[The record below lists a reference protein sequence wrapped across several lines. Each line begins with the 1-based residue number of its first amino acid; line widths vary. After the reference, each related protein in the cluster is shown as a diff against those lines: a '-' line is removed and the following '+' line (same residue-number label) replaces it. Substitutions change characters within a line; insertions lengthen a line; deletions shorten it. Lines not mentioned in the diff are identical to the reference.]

1 MKEAI
6 IRYIDHQL
14 AWARKYPDAAGTYCQ
29 QTFGAVEFF
38 CENCATKAE
47 YDEICALWE
56 ETREKFWEIQ
66 WEGQR
71 NDEA

>member
-6 IRYIDHQL
+6 IRYINRQL
-14 AWARKYPDAAGTYCQ
+14 AWARKYPDAASTYCQ

-47 YDEICALWE
+47 YDEICALWAQKRE
-56 ETREKFWEIQ
+56 EFWEIQ
-66 WEGQR
+66 WKEQS
-71 NDEA
+71 DVKA

>member
-6 IRYIDHQL
+6 IRYIDRQL
-14 AWARKYPDAAGTYCQ
+14 AWARKYPDAASTYCQ

-38 CENCATKAE
+38 CENCATKAD
-47 YDEICALWE
+47 YDEICTLWE
-56 ETREKFWEIQ
+56 KKREKFWEIQ
-66 WEGQR
+66 WEGQH